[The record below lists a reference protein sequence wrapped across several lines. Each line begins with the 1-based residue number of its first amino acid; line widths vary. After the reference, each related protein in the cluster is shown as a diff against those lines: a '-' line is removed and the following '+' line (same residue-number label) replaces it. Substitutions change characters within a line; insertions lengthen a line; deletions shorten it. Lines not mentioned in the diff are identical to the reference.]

1 MRILVSCAN
10 GSGTSLMMMR
20 SVEKAMKELNI
31 PITKIHH
38 CAISEGKSSASQYDV
53 VFTPVNFLN
62 MFTQAEKKGVTVIG
76 IKNVMSAKEISE
88 KFAETKW
95 YQKNSIWGICQAER
109 VRLGR
114 MERFTMRD
122 EK

>member
-20 SVEKAMKELNI
+20 SVEKAMKELNV

-38 CAISEGKSSASQYDV
+38 CAISEGKSSAGQYDV
-53 VFTPVNFLN
+53 VLRQSIFEYVYSGR
-62 MFTQAEKKGVTVIG
+62 EKGVTVIG
-76 IKNVMSAKEISE
+76 IKNVMSVKEISE

-95 YQKNSIWGICQAER
+95 YQKN
-109 VRLGR
+109 
-114 MERFTMRD
+114 
-122 EK
+122 K